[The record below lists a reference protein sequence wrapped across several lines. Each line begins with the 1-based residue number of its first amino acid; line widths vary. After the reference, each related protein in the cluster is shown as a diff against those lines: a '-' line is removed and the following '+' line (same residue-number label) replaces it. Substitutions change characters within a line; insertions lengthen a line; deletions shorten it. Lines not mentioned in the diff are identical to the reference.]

1 MMLKLEIKRPA
12 YNCLIELQAKQF
24 KQVML
29 SIIRLTKDPYPNDS
43 QKLAGYPYYRVD
55 VGEFRVIYDIEDK
68 ETVRIILVG
77 KRNDDEVYKR
87 LRVQTQWQKETK
99 LIQ

>member
-1 MMLKLEIKRPA
+1 MLKLDIKRPA
-12 YNCLIELQAKQF
+12 FDSLVELQTRHF

-29 SIIRLTKDPYPNDS
+29 SILRLAKDPYPHDTR
-43 QKLAGYPYYRVD
+43 KLTGYPYYRID
-55 VGEFRVIYDIEDK
+55 VGEFRVIYDIVKE

-87 LRVQTQWQKETK
+87 LRN
-99 LIQ
+99 LSN

>member
-1 MMLKLEIKRPA
+1 MLKLDIKKPA
-12 YNCLIELQAKQF
+12 FDCLVELQTKQF

-29 SIIRLTKDPYPNDS
+29 SIIRLTKDPYPHDT
-43 QKLAGYPYYRVD
+43 QKLAGYPYHRID
-55 VGEFRVIYDIEDK
+55 IGEFRVVYDVKDG

-87 LRVQTQWQKETK
+87 LRN
-99 LIQ
+99 LCN

>member
-1 MMLKLEIKRPA
+1 MLKLDIKRPA
-12 YNCLIELQAKQF
+12 FDCLVELQAKQF

-29 SIIRLTKDPYPNDS
+29 SIIRLTKDPHPQDS
-43 QKLAGYPYYRVD
+43 KKLTGYPYHRID
-55 VGEFRVIYDIEDK
+55 MGEFRVIYDIDNE

-87 LRVQTQWQKETK
+87 LKAAKE
-99 LIQ
+99 

>member
-1 MMLKLEIKRPA
+1 MFKLDIKKPA
-12 YNCLIELQAKQF
+12 YDCLIDLQTKQF

-29 SIIRLTKDPYPNDS
+29 SIIRLTKEPFPHDS
-43 QKLAGYPYYRVD
+43 QKLAGYSYYRFD
-55 VGEFRVIYDIEDK
+55 IGEFRIVYDIVNE

-87 LRVQTQWQKETK
+87 LRN
-99 LIQ
+99 LC